1 MLASPRPHEDFVNTL
16 LDDSIYVY
24 FFAVDF
30 LEEYVILFV
39 GFTYFIQVTA
49 KYDFGLSL

>member
-1 MLASPRPHEDFVNTL
+1 MLASPRPYEDFVNTF
-16 LDDSIYVY
+16 LDDSIYVD

-49 KYDFGLSL
+49 KYDIGLSL